1 MPEYSVALSRRN
13 NYIRA
18 FLCLKEKARQKKQ
31 KNVPFYRWCEKNYR
45 VRIALRIIKV

>member
-1 MPEYSVALSRRN
+1 LPEYSVALLRQN

-31 KNVPFYRWCEKNYR
+31 KNLRFYR
-45 VRIALRIIKV
+45 LGG